1 MTGVVRSVAGA
12 DLFTV
17 QTPKGDVVTV
27 QLSGVQGPR
36 LGTATRA
43 DEPFAWDAREFLR
56 KKIIG
61 QQVAL
66 TVLAQAGDKHYADV
80 RLGDEDLVETMVNNG
95 WCTVRAGA
103 KGARAAELAE
113 LEARARADH
122 VGVFQTDRSRAVRVP
137 AALKPLR
144 LYETYAGQ
152 AGGVAAV
159 VDGVRGGTTLR
170 VVFLPSFV
178 AGTVAVAGVQAPAVR
193 WLPEQRRHEE
203 LAPCGLAALR
213 FVEDHVQH
221 RDVHIELRSVDMND
235 TFVGV
240 VRLLGRDLGA
250 ELVKMGLARVV
261 PGAGVPED
269 SDYYRTLLAHQD
281 AAVARKAGMWKTLPA
296 PTSSS
301 SSSAAA
307 SASAT
312 GGANGSEAG
321 KGGASK
327 KKETAD
333 RFTGKVVDIPSSG
346 VLVVE
351 RADGSTQRLMLASV
365 RAPRVTRESSRTPLP
380 RDAQYR
386 NQLAAQGRE
395 LLRQRIFD
403 RPVRCERRYE
413 RTEAAAPAAAGAGA
427 SSEPAV
433 YWDVYAGN
441 SKNVALELL
450 EAGLLEVVRHRATD
464 PRSSD
469 YDRMCLAE
477 KRAQER
483 GVGVHARLETVQ
495 LRRVSDLTQ
504 DMKQSTALELLPHL
518 KTPMAGVVDHVFSAT
533 RVKVFVPAQSSLL
546 AFVCAGVQAPH
557 ATDKDARMAALAEEG
572 LRALRRRVHMRAVTV
587 TAIDS
592 ADRGG
597 NFVATLE
604 CGGESLAAFLVER
617 GLAWVSPA
625 AAARRPVLAAQL
637 AELEARA
644 RAAKRG
650 VWAFYEPAPADD
662 DEQQEQDGKGKG
674 KDKPAKE
681 FFDAVVTDFGEYPS
695 FYLRRAADTAA
706 LDAMADALAA
716 AAAGEDAGAAQRDMY
731 LHTVPKRGE
740 LVLAQYSDGSW
751 CRAACL
757 GAAPDGRLRVRYVD
771 YGTEEPCAR
780 ARVRPLPAALAAPPP
795 MARRARLAFVRP
807 PRSDDA
813 CAADFGDYLRELTD
827 GRTLTATVEYTADGV
842 PCVSLAADTVHV
854 NAAVVR
860 QGLATVAVP
869 RGAAAPSD
877 AALAALREAQDKA
890 RAQRLNLWRYG
901 DIADDDDDDEN
912 SADNGRSRRRRR

>member
-1 MTGVVRSVAGA
+1 MSTGSATATAAAAAAAAATKKTGSERAAPTKVTGVVRSVAGA

-17 QTPKGDVVTV
+17 QTPKGDVLTV

-43 DEPFAWDAREFLR
+43 DEPFAWAAREYLR
-56 KKIIG
+56 KRIIG

-80 RLGDEDLVETMVNNG
+80 RLGDEDLVETMVAHG
-95 WCTVRAGA
+95 WCTVRPGA

-122 VGVFQTDRSRAVRVP
+122 VGVFQTDRRTAVRVP
-137 AALKPLR
+137 AALKPLK
-144 LYETYAGQ
+144 LYETYAAQ
-152 AGGVAAV
+152 RGGVAAV

-193 WLPEQRRHEE
+193 WLPEARRHEE
-203 LAPCGLAALR
+203 VEPCGLAALR
-213 FVEDHVQH
+213 FVEAHVLH
-221 RDVHIELRSVDMND
+221 RDVAVELRSVDMHD

-261 PGAGVPED
+261 PGAGVRED
-269 SDYYRTLLAHQD
+269 SDYYRTLLAHQS

-296 PTSSS
+296 PAGTTTTAD
-301 SSSAAA
+301 AAA
-307 SASAT
+307 AAT
-312 GGANGSEAG
+312 GKDGNGN
-321 KGGASK
+321 KQQKDSK
-327 KKETAD
+327 D
-333 RFTGKVVDIPSSG
+333 RFTAKVVDIPSSG

-365 RAPRVTRESSRTPLP
+365 RAPRVTRETGRTPLP

-413 RTEAAAPAAAGAGA
+413 RAESASPASGASSSSSSS

-433 YWDVYAGN
+433 YWDVYTGN
-441 SKNVALELL
+441 GKNVALELL
-450 EAGLLEVVRHRATD
+450 EGGLLEAVRHRATD

-483 GVGVHARLETVQ
+483 GVGVHAALDTVQ

-504 DMKQSTALELLPHL
+504 DTKQTTALELLPHL
-518 KTPMAGVVDHVFSAT
+518 KTPLAGVVDHVFSAT
-533 RVKVFVPAQSSLL
+533 RVKVFVPAQSSLM

-572 LRALRRRVHMRAVTV
+572 LRATRRLAHMRDITV
-587 TAIDS
+587 TAIDT

-604 CGGESLAAFLVER
+604 CAGQSLAAFLVER
-617 GLAWVSPA
+617 GLAWVNPA
-625 AAARRPVLAAQL
+625 ALARRPVLAAQL
-637 AELEARA
+637 ADREAAA

-650 VWAFYEPAPADD
+650 VWAFYEPPTEDED
-662 DEQQEQDGKGKG
+662 DEGL
-674 KDKPAKE
+674 PATPE
-681 FFDAVVTDFGEYPS
+681 E
-695 FYLRRAADTAA
+695 
-706 LDAMADALAA
+706 ALAA
-716 AAAGEDAGAAQRDMY
+716 AAA
-731 LHTVPKRGE
+731 
-740 LVLAQYSDGSW
+740 
-751 CRAACL
+751 
-757 GAAPDGRLRVRYVD
+757 
-771 YGTEEPCAR
+771 
-780 ARVRPLPAALAAPPP
+780 
-795 MARRARLAFVRP
+795 
-807 PRSDDA
+807 
-813 CAADFGDYLRELTD
+813 
-827 GRTLTATVEYTADGV
+827 
-842 PCVSLAADTVHV
+842 
-854 NAAVVR
+854 
-860 QGLATVAVP
+860 
-869 RGAAAPSD
+869 AAAAEPGAGVRGSAVMD
-877 AALAALREAQDKA
+877 WFHMSSSVWGTTT
-890 RAQRLNLWRYG
+890 WR
-901 DIADDDDDDEN
+901 
-912 SADNGRSRRRRR
+912 RKSRIHGTSWRQ